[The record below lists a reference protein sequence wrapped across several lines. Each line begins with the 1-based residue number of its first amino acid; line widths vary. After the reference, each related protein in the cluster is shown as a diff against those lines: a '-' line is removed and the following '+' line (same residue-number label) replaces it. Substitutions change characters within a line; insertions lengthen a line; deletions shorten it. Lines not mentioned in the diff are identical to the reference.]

1 MAGGVGVGY
10 VDKGKVDKW
19 KERSSAWGE
28 GIKRRMLE
36 PHV

>member
-1 MAGGVGVGY
+1 MAEFVGVGY